1 LACVQSHEAPRR
13 FHDTGRGSLGAIQ
26 YCIEPGPAPAEFP
39 FEPVYSGLISRGKP
53 PPMTIRL
60 ATAAILLAL
69 TGCGVPEYF
78 DQHPANVRPEPEA
91 VAAALHLSQNVQAS
105 NVPAAANPAGA
116 EPLSPP
122 APQLAAPGVAASRI
136 RSPDRLSAP
145 PPATAPLPIAPAPAE
160 IAASRASREIPPS
173 STLAPAEPL
182 ARTVESPAP
191 RVEAVSQPA
200 VAPNI
205 GVPPPT
211 LPGGALS
218 STSGPEPSR
227 QEVREMSVSGA
238 AQIETESSPAPSAMP
253 TTARNAH
260 CQSVANTRA
269 DDVAAAGQDREI
281 QRVVREGTY
290 ANCVAWQA
298 AHAGHD

>member
-1 LACVQSHEAPRR
+1 
-13 FHDTGRGSLGAIQ
+13 
-26 YCIEPGPAPAEFP
+26 
-39 FEPVYSGLISRGKP
+39 
-53 PPMTIRL
+53 MTIRL
-60 ATAAILLAL
+60 ATAATLLAL

-91 VAAALHLSQNVQAS
+91 VAAVLHLPQNVQAS
-105 NVPAAANPAGA
+105 NAPRAANPASEA
-116 EPLSPP
+116 EPVSPQ
-122 APQLAAPGVAASRI
+122 APELAAPGLAASRTQ
-136 RSPDRLSAP
+136 SPDRLSAP
-145 PPATAPLPIAPAPAE
+145 PPAAAPLHIAPANAPAE
-160 IAASRASREIPPS
+160 IAASRSLRETPPS
-173 STLAPAEPL
+173 SISAPTEPA
-182 ARTVESPAP
+182 ARTVELPAP

-205 GVPPPT
+205 GVPSST
-211 LPGGALS
+211 LSDGARS

-227 QEVREMSVSGA
+227 QEVREMGVSGA

-298 AHAGHD
+298 AHSRHD

>member
-1 LACVQSHEAPRR
+1 
-13 FHDTGRGSLGAIQ
+13 
-26 YCIEPGPAPAEFP
+26 
-39 FEPVYSGLISRGKP
+39 
-53 PPMTIRL
+53 MTIRL

-91 VAAALHLSQNVQAS
+91 VAAALHFSQNVQAS

-116 EPLSPP
+116 EPVSPP
-122 APQLAAPGVAASRI
+122 TPQLAAPGVAASRI
-136 RSPDRLSAP
+136 RPPDRLSAP
-145 PPATAPLPIAPAPAE
+145 PPTAAPLPIAPANAPAE

-173 STLAPAEPL
+173 STLAPAEPV
-182 ARTVESPAP
+182 ARTVESPTP

-211 LPGGALS
+211 LPDGALS
-218 STSGPEPSR
+218 SPTSPEPSR
-227 QEVREMSVSGA
+227 QAVREMGVSGA